1 MISLTSHSDAL
12 PDHEPSTNGLVS
24 GQGPWTAPLSS
35 DYRGCIRQGDGS
47 ASLAFALRGNFLC
60 DVSST
65 LNLHPPIRTRENELS
80 AWSVPRSYPSVGE
93 REHGIDLYRRGIES
107 FDFFCH
113 QYQYRGCSAVTSL
126 TSPPLLRFPPI
137 LL

>member
-1 MISLTSHSDAL
+1 MIPLTSHSDAL

-24 GQGPWTAPLSS
+24 GQGPWAAPLSS

-60 DVSST
+60 DVSSA

-80 AWSVPRSYPSVGE
+80 AWSVPWSYPSVGE
-93 REHGIDLYRRGIES
+93 REPGIDLYRRGIES
-107 FDFFCH
+107 FDFFAI
-113 QYQYRGCSAVTSL
+113 STS
-126 TSPPLLRFPPI
+126 TGAALR
-137 LL
+137 